1 MSPRTASLRV
11 AHQGHCP
18 NATKTALTS
27 ISRGSGCKCDPSYYT
42 FRRTTSG
49 KVEKGKRVKT
59 REVADQALNKLRVQI
74 DEKRADI
81 SKPTAC
87 SFDQWADLYEKIL
100 EGRIRAGDLKPKTL
114 VAYRETLTL
123 ARLEFGDTD
132 LREIG
137 ASELREFYGRIETQR
152 PASRLR
158 HLRQLSACLTAAVDE
173 EVLDKNPLPAFIK
186 KLKLRAPK
194 RGKAPFED
202 GELERLWAAFKNYE
216 PVYGHV
222 SRFSAESGARLGELV
237 ALEWSNVDLTNG
249 RVYIEHTWDD
259 EAGPVAPKDREP
271 RWLYLTPFAVK
282 VLEDWV
288 AIVGVQSAGPVF
300 PNPIGGGRLI
310 PRQVQRRLT
319 NAMEDAGVPKTHPEA
334 RLPRSFHSF
343 RYSFSGLAQRRGY
356 DPRYIEQTL
365 GHSTLELSFNVYGK
379 WTGAQLAAEATR
391 TPAQA

>member
-1 MSPRTASLRV
+1 MTPRTASLRV

-27 ISRGSGCKCDPSYYT
+27 VGRGSGCKCDPSYYT
-42 FRRTTSG
+42 SRRSSSG
-49 KVEKGKRVKT
+49 KVEKGRRLKS
-59 REVADQALNKLRVQI
+59 REVADQALNRLRVEI
-74 DEKRADI
+74 DEKRADLA
-81 SKPTAC
+81 KPKQITFGAWA
-87 SFDQWADLYEKIL
+87 DQWEKIL
-100 EGRIRAGDLKPKTL
+100 AGRIRAGDLKPKTL
-114 VAYRETLTL
+114 VAYKETLTL
-123 ARLEFGDTD
+123 ARLEFGDT
-132 LREIG
+132 
-137 ASELREFYGRIETQR
+137 ELRAIGTEELRNFYGRVETQR

-158 HLRQLSACLTAAVDE
+158 HMRQLSACLTAAVDE
-173 EVLDKNPLPAFIK
+173 DLLDKNPLPAFIK

-202 GELERLWAAFKNYE
+202 AELERLWAALKNYE

-222 SRFSAESGARLGELV
+222 ARFSAESGARLGELV
-237 ALEWSNVDLTNG
+237 ALEWPNVDLSNG

-271 RWLYLTPFAVK
+271 RWLYLTPYAVK
-282 VLEDWV
+282 VLEEWV
-288 AIVGVQSAGPVF
+288 QVVGAQSAGPVF
-300 PNPIGGGRLI
+300 ANPLGGGRLI

-319 NAMEDAGVPKTHPEA
+319 TAMEDAGVPKEHPEA

-356 DPRYIEQTL
+356 DPRFIEQTL

-379 WTGAQLAAEATR
+379 WTGEQLAAEASR
-391 TPAQA
+391 ERD